1 MTSFFCQ
8 IHKGL
13 NLLYRAAGVMA
24 ALCMVALALCVL
36 TSIVSRLLNI
46 YIGGLTEYAG
56 YLMAA
61 ANFLALAYTFRG
73 GAHIRISLFIGN
85 TSGLRHRLIELWC
98 YGVATLI
105 SAYLTFYMYRLT
117 YDSWDFEEVSE
128 GADEML
134 LWMPQS
140 VTVIG
145 AAILTIAIFHSLCE
159 VIAGREPLE
168 KTETAE

>member
-1 MTSFFCQ
+1 MTSLFCS

-13 NLLYRAAGVMA
+13 NLLYRAAGVLA
-24 ALCMVALALCVL
+24 ALCMVALAFCVL
-36 TSIVSRLLNI
+36 TSIVTRLLDM
-46 YIGGLTEYAG
+46 YVGGLTEYAG

-61 ANFLALAYTFRG
+61 ANFLALAYTFRSG
-73 GAHIRISLFIGN
+73 GHIRISLFIGN
-85 TSGLRHRLIELWC
+85 VSRTKHRFIELWC
-98 YGVATLI
+98 FGVATFV
-105 SAYLTFYMYRLT
+105 SGYLTYYMYRLT

-140 VTVIG
+140 VTVVG
-145 AAILTIAIFHSLCE
+145 AAILTIAIIHSLCE

-168 KTETAE
+168 KVETAE